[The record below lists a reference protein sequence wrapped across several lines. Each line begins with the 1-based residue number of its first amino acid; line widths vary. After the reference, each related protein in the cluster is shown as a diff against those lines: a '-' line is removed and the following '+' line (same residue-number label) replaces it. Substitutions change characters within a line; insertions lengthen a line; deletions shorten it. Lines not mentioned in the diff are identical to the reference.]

1 MKVSTCTINDTN
13 TANNIIVSMLRR
25 GARMKFYNKEFLK
38 SELFYTEFYLPFIS
52 LMEYIIKENYDR
64 ELGDPVVATDI
75 INQEFITHC
84 ENYFKDDILF
94 YNELSKYIL
103 NEDGTFKNLNEYI
116 FFKLRYYGTKFLDI
130 ANENR
135 NFFEE
140 ERVKFIKNNYNKAI
154 IMLSQLCFHD
164 AKAVFDY
171 KDGIL
176 HIIYRRGCYEKIFEF
191 YGIEDWEQKEFMEM
205 NPILIIEELYEE
217 VEGTF
222 IYNTLWCHKY
232 LDGNNYSELSIK
244 FTNLVQIK

>member
-1 MKVSTCTINDTN
+1 MPEYCRKNVYLCNCKVVQKSHAASYRDFLSKHGS
-13 TANNIIVSMLRR
+13 VKFHYHMLRR

-64 ELGDPVVATDI
+64 ELGDHVIATDI
-75 INQEFITHC
+75 INQEFIIHC

-116 FFKLRYYGTKFLDI
+116 FFKLCYYGTKFLDI

-191 YGIEDWEQKEFMEM
+191 YRIEDWE
-205 NPILIIEELYEE
+205 
-217 VEGTF
+217 
-222 IYNTLWCHKY
+222 
-232 LDGNNYSELSIK
+232 
-244 FTNLVQIK
+244 